1 MESSDWKGAFLN
13 ESAVKSDCYLMNSSA
28 SQSISCLKN
37 TVFYKYLK
45 ESKLTVTDLFEIL
58 PIFPHLTFPRR
69 SLSRLQKFGEVSW
82 FAQGHSP
89 STGLE
94 QRSCK
99 KSELSRRQSGSLTCS
114 TPQTG
119 WVKRLNKYVLKG
131 STSKCWQKQSVSSFA
146 IGGR

>member
-69 SLSRLQKFGEVSW
+69 SLSRLQKFGEVS
-82 FAQGHSP
+82 
-89 STGLE
+89 
-94 QRSCK
+94 
-99 KSELSRRQSGSLTCS
+99 
-114 TPQTG
+114 
-119 WVKRLNKYVLKG
+119 
-131 STSKCWQKQSVSSFA
+131 
-146 IGGR
+146 